1 MARSAAAPGTAQG
14 GRWRLLAVRAG
25 SWHSPAVRGGRGAGC
40 LLRLF
45 LLGRCLRGA
54 RGGAGWSGRG
64 GGPCCA
70 FGICGKKG
78 KKAQPGSLPLQGKRC
93 GRCSGSERT
102 SPSCRGTLRP
112 LCCVQSTQ
120 PEVGSNPSPGGIAVG
135 SQQSQSPQHAHT
147 PQAEFR
153 LQEGAPGTLCATG
166 TDTARKW
173 GGSWGS
179 TEPAV
184 RAGGRRQGEGRGG
197 GKGPPGMGRR
207 AMHHSHGAA
216 APAAPRRGHGDTWKA
231 PRCPG
236 DLSWRSPVVHG
247 RPPPPGCPFPQ
258 PPLLALLLGR
268 GGTDVGPRGLAST
281 DLWSRSPS
289 PCRCHQCEIRAVA
302 PRSGRCPRPLPPGSV
317 RSR

>member
-93 GRCSGSERT
+93 RRCSGSERT

-184 RAGGRRQGEGRGG
+184 RAGGRRQGEGCGG
-197 GKGPPGMGRR
+197 RKGHGEEGDAPQPWGGCPCSSKKGPWGHLEGTEVPWGPVLAQPRGAR
-207 AMHHSHGAA
+207 APTSSWLPLPA
-216 APAAPRRGHGDTWKA
+216 APAAGASTWPGGHRRGT
-231 PRCPG
+231 
-236 DLSWRSPVVHG
+236 S
-247 RPPPPGCPFPQ
+247 
-258 PPLLALLLGR
+258 
-268 GGTDVGPRGLAST
+268 GT
-281 DLWSRSPS
+281 
-289 PCRCHQCEIRAVA
+289 CKH
-302 PRSGRCPRPLPPGSV
+302 
-317 RSR
+317 

>member
-25 SWHSPAVRGGRGAGC
+25 RWHSPAVRGGRGAGC

-147 PQAEFR
+147 PPSRVQAAGRGPGHPVCHRHRHGTEMGGE
-153 LQEGAPGTLCATG
+153 LGLHGA
-166 TDTARKW
+166 
-173 GGSWGS
+173 GS
-179 TEPAV
+179 E
-184 RAGGRRQGEGRGG
+184 GRRAQAGRGPWG
-197 GKGPPGMGRR
+197 GKGATGHGEEGDAPQPWGGCPCSSKKGPWGHLEGTEVPWGPVLAQPRGAR
-207 AMHHSHGAA
+207 APTSSWLPLPA
-216 APAAPRRGHGDTWKA
+216 APAAGASTWPGGHRRGT
-231 PRCPG
+231 
-236 DLSWRSPVVHG
+236 S
-247 RPPPPGCPFPQ
+247 
-258 PPLLALLLGR
+258 
-268 GGTDVGPRGLAST
+268 GT
-281 DLWSRSPS
+281 
-289 PCRCHQCEIRAVA
+289 CKH
-302 PRSGRCPRPLPPGSV
+302 
-317 RSR
+317 